1 MHYPNLFLSW
11 PIGRKL
17 LLLLSLV
24 FLPAFG
30 IILLTGLDS
39 RKHQIEAA
47 VNSATVLL
55 HSWSAQQE
63 QVAAGT
69 RQMLSTIAQLP
80 VVQNLDRA
88 ACNELFR
95 ELNEKN
101 PFYGTIAVVNMYGDV
116 FASSP
121 RIEPG
126 SVNLSDRKHFK
137 DAVRTLDFS
146 TGEFIIGRISN
157 EPGIVY
163 SYPVLDSNRR
173 PIAVLI
179 ASFKLNRYADFFTR
193 ANLPEGYALTIVDH
207 RGTRLYRLPH
217 SKSSAAG
224 KPIPIN
230 AFEAISGG
238 FGQGTF
244 ERLGDDGINRIYAYK
259 QLRLREDEPPYLYMI
274 AGVPKELIERK
285 ANLEVLNSLVFL
297 GIAAFA
303 AAFLAWLFGN
313 YAFVAPINRLVEATH
328 RFGGGA
334 LGTRTGLPHTSDELG
349 KLAESFD
356 SMASLLETREIAR
369 RSAEES
375 LALRESYLT
384 AIIENVPGLVWFKN
398 TQGVFLAANRA
409 MAQSCGKRNPED
421 VAGRGD
427 MDVWP
432 RELAEKYRVDD
443 DEVLTKGV
451 PIAVEE
457 LISAL
462 GQMKWFETYKAPVFD
477 REGRIL
483 GTAGYAREITERKM
497 AEEVLRL
504 TRFTVEH
511 AADPIYWLSADNRII
526 YANEAACRSLGYSKE
541 ELTSMTLPDI
551 DPFFSAERM
560 RDFNEQFK
568 KAGLMV
574 FESAH
579 RRRDGSIF
587 PIEVSAKNLVFG
599 GRELNLNFVRDI
611 SERRQIERERHEME
625 AHLHQAQKLEAI
637 GTLAGG
643 IAHDFNNLLAP
654 IIGYAELALG
664 NIKQGNPAG
673 HSLEQILTAALRA
686 RDLVKQIL
694 AFGRYGQEQ
703 LRKPVEISSII
714 TEAAK
719 LMRAS
724 LPASIAI
731 RQNLHEGVAMADAT
745 QIHQVLINLCTNAAH
760 AMEDRGILE
769 IDLSPVDLTENDL
782 AASNI
787 VDLKPGP
794 FLRLNVSDNGCG
806 IDAATLERI
815 FDPYFTTKGVGK
827 GSGLGLSVVHGIVK
841 RHEGAITVKSR
852 PNEGTTFTVF
862 LPRLD
867 LKSLKPNAISEDL
880 PTGSERIML
889 IDDETV
895 VIEIGAKMLGR
906 LGYSVVPKL
915 DCLDALNTFRSEPN
929 GFDLIITDYTMPNMT
944 GIDLAKE
951 ILRIRPGMPI
961 ILCTGFSAQAN
972 EETAR
977 EAGIAGFTLKPL
989 NVKQLGE
996 LVRKVLD
1003 SNGGGMPDSQPP
1015 ENEKA

>member
-1 MHYPNLFLSW
+1 M
-11 PIGRKL
+11 
-17 LLLLSLV
+17 V

-30 IILLTGLDS
+30 IILFTGLDS

-47 VNSATVLL
+47 VSSTTILL
-55 HSWSAQQE
+55 HSWAAQQE
-63 QVAAGT
+63 QVAVGT
-69 RQMLSTIAQLP
+69 RQMLSTIALLP
-80 VVQNLDRA
+80 DVQNLDRDS
-88 ACNELFR
+88 CNELFR
-95 ELNEKN
+95 ELREKN
-101 PFYGTIAVVNMYGDV
+101 PSYATIAAVIPGGEVI
-116 FASSP
+116 ASSP
-121 RIEPG
+121 RVEPG
-126 SVNLSDRKHFK
+126 SVNLSDRKHIR

-146 TGEFIIGRISN
+146 AGEDIIGRISN
-157 EPGIVY
+157 EPGIAY
-163 SYPVLDSNRR
+163 AYPVLNPDRQI
-173 PIAVLI
+173 IAILL
-179 ASFKLNRYADFFTR
+179 AGYRLNAYADFVNR
-193 ANLPEGYALTIVDH
+193 ANLPKGYVMTVLDH
-207 RGTRLYRLPH
+207 RGARLYRVPQE
-217 SKSSAAG
+217 SKPLG
-224 KPIPIN
+224 KPVPSDSFG
-230 AFEAISGG
+230 AFSGELDHG
-238 FGQGTF
+238 IY
-244 ERLGDDGINRIYAYK
+244 EKVSEDGVRRMYAFK
-259 QLRLREDEPPYLYMI
+259 QLRLRKNEPPYLYLCI
-274 AGVPKELIERK
+274 GIPKDAIVQK
-285 ANLEVLNSLVFL
+285 ANFEMLKGLAFL

-313 YAFVAPINRLVEATH
+313 YAFVTPLNRLVEATR

-349 KLAESFD
+349 NLAESFD

-369 RSAEES
+369 KSAEES

-384 AIIENVPGLVWFKN
+384 AIIENVPGLVWLKDTN
-398 TQGVFLAANRA
+398 GSFLVTNHALA
-409 MAQSCGKRNPED
+409 RNFGRERPED
-421 VAGRGD
+421 ITGKI
-427 MDVWP
+427 DVDLCP
-432 RELAEKYRVDD
+432 KELAEKYKADD
-443 DEVLTKGV
+443 EEVLTKGV

-457 LISAL
+457 LISVL
-462 GQMKWFETYKAPVFD
+462 GQLKWFETYKAPVFN
-477 REGRIL
+477 RKGQIL
-483 GTAGYAREITERKM
+483 GTVGYAREITERKM

-511 AADPIYWLSADNRII
+511 AADPIYWLSADDRII

-541 ELTSMTLPDI
+541 ELTSMSLPDI
-551 DPFFSAERM
+551 DPLFSAERM
-560 RDFNEQFK
+560 REFYEQLK
-568 KAGLMV
+568 KAGSMV
-574 FESAH
+574 FETAH

-587 PIEVSAKNLVFG
+587 PIEVSAKHLVFG

-664 NIKQGNPAG
+664 SIKPRNPAE
-673 HSLEQILTAALRA
+673 HSLGQILTAALRA

-714 TEAAK
+714 TEASK

-724 LPASIAI
+724 LPASIEI
-731 RQNLHEGVAMADAT
+731 RQNLHEGAAMADAT
-745 QIHQVLINLCTNAAH
+745 QIHQVFINLCTNAGH

-787 VDLKPGP
+787 IDLKPGP

-806 IDAATLERI
+806 IDAATMERI

-841 RHEGAITVKSR
+841 RHEGAITVRSR
-852 PNEGTTFTVF
+852 LNEGTTFSIF

-867 LKSLKPNAISEDL
+867 LRALKPGAMSEHL
-880 PTGSERIML
+880 PTGTERIML
-889 IDDETV
+889 VDDESV
-895 VIEIGAKMLGR
+895 VIEIGTKMLER
-906 LGYSVVPKL
+906 LGYSVVPKV
-915 DCLDALNTFRSEPN
+915 DCLDALNTFRSKPN
-929 GFDLIITDYTMPNMT
+929 SFDLIITDYTMPNMT
-944 GIDLAKE
+944 GIDFAGE
-951 ILRIRPGMPI
+951 ILRIRSGMPI

-989 NVKQLGE
+989 NVKQLAE
-996 LVRKVLD
+996 LVRNVLD
-1003 SNGGGMPDSQPP
+1003 SNGGAISDSRPP
-1015 ENEKA
+1015 KNVEGLI